1 LKCRNSELRNGDAKR
16 SFKHVIPKE
25 NDAEHSLFQYDF
37 LVRFVSRQNEQKKK
51 KKDMSDKKNEIPAST
66 GSNVTP
72 RGAYP
77 HTKRVGD
84 FIFVSGTSSRRA
96 DNTIAGVEIID
107 EMGTKKLDAYEQ
119 TKVILQNIDKNLQS
133 HGASLKDVIDV
144 SSFLVNMNDFA
155 DYNKAYAEYFN
166 AETGP
171 TRTTVAVHQLPHPDL
186 VVEIKVMA
194 YKKQD

>member
-1 LKCRNSELRNGDAKR
+1 MNTNK
-16 SFKHVIPKE
+16 
-25 NDAEHSLFQYDF
+25 
-37 LVRFVSRQNEQKKK
+37 
-51 KKDMSDKKNEIPAST
+51 
-66 GSNVTP
+66 VTP

-96 DNTIAGVEIID
+96 DNTFAGVETID
-107 EMGTKKLDAYEQ
+107 EMGTKHLDVIAQ
-119 TKVILQNIDKNLQS
+119 TKAVLDTIEANLAKE
-133 HGASLKDVIDV
+133 GASLADVVDV
-144 SSFLVNMNDFA
+144 TTFLVNMNDFA
-155 DYNKAYAEYFN
+155 GYNKAYAEYFN

-194 YKKQD
+194 YKES